1 MSAKAKLAAITCGLV
16 IGLSGAAHAA
26 WQPAKPIEFIATA
39 GPGGGTDNFARAVQ
53 SIITKHKLV
62 EQPIVVT
69 NKGGG
74 SGAEGYTYTRAMA
87 GDPYKIVFGTSNAWT
102 QPMVSKVAYNYTDL
116 TPIAAMVQ
124 DEFLLWVKQ
133 DAPYQN
139 VQDFL
144 KAVAA
149 KPSGEFKMGG
159 AQSKDTDETLTRM
172 IDKAAKVK
180 FTYIPF
186 KSGAEAAVQL
196 AGGHIDSHVN
206 NPSESIGQWKG
217 GTQRPICVFNTKRLA
232 AGPKVTATEGW
243 SDIPTC
249 VEAGLNIPLF
259 QQPRTVWLPL
269 KVTPEQ
275 TAFYVDLMKKV
286 QATPEWKDYVEKS
299 SQSQVFLTGKEFT
312 DYMTQDMARVH
323 KVAEEQGWLVK

>member
-1 MSAKAKLAAITCGLV
+1 MSQKPKFAAIAFGLS
-16 IGLSGAAHAA
+16 IGLAGSANAA

-53 SIITKHKLV
+53 NIITKHKLV

-74 SGAEGYTYTRAMA
+74 SGAEGYTYTKAMA

-149 KPSGEFKMGG
+149 KPPGEFKMGG
-159 AQSKDTDETLTRM
+159 A
-172 IDKAAKVK
+172 
-180 FTYIPF
+180 
-186 KSGAEAAVQL
+186 
-196 AGGHIDSHVN
+196 N
-206 NPSESIGQWKG
+206 
-217 GTQRPICVFNTKRLA
+217 QRTPTK
-232 AGPKVTATEGW
+232 
-243 SDIPTC
+243 
-249 VEAGLNIPLF
+249 PL
-259 QQPRTVWLPL
+259 P
-269 KVTPEQ
+269 
-275 TAFYVDLMKKV
+275 A
-286 QATPEWKDYVEKS
+286 
-299 SQSQVFLTGKEFT
+299 
-312 DYMTQDMARVH
+312 
-323 KVAEEQGWLVK
+323 

>member
-1 MSAKAKLAAITCGLV
+1 MYVEPKFAAVAFGLAM
-16 IGLSGAAHAA
+16 GLSGAANPA
-26 WQPAKPIEFIATA
+26 WQPVKPIEFIATA

-74 SGAEGYTYTRAMA
+74 SAAEDYTYTKPMA
-87 GDPYKIVFGTSNAWT
+87 GDPYKSVSGTSNAWP

-133 DAPYQN
+133 GAPYQT
-139 VQDFL
+139 VLDYL

-149 KPSGEFKMGG
+149 KPPGEFKMGG

-196 AGGHIDSHVN
+196 A
-206 NPSESIGQWKG
+206 W
-217 GTQRPICVFNTKRLA
+217 RPYRLYR
-232 AGPKVTATEGW
+232 
-243 SDIPTC
+243 
-249 VEAGLNIPLF
+249 
-259 QQPRTVWLPL
+259 Q
-269 KVTPEQ
+269 
-275 TAFYVDLMKKV
+275 
-286 QATPEWKDYVEKS
+286 
-299 SQSQVFLTGKEFT
+299 QSQ
-312 DYMTQDMARVH
+312 
-323 KVAEEQGWLVK
+323 

>member
-1 MSAKAKLAAITCGLV
+1 MSQKPKFAAIAFGLA
-16 IGLSGAAHAA
+16 IGLAGAANAA

-39 GPGGGTDNFARAVQ
+39 GPGGGTDNFARAIQ
-53 SIITKHKLV
+53 NIITIHKLV

-74 SGAEGYTYTRAMA
+74 SGAEGYTYTKAMA

-149 KPSGEFKMGG
+149 KPPGDFKMGG

-172 IDKAAKVK
+172 IDKGGEGK
-180 FTYIPF
+180 IHLH
-186 KSGAEAAVQL
+186 SLQERRRGCGAT
-196 AGGHIDSHVN
+196 GR
-206 NPSESIGQWKG
+206 
-217 GTQRPICVFNTKRLA
+217 RPYRL
-232 AGPKVTATEGW
+232 PH
-243 SDIPTC
+243 
-249 VEAGLNIPLF
+249 
-259 QQPRTVWLPL
+259 Q
-269 KVTPEQ
+269 
-275 TAFYVDLMKKV
+275 
-286 QATPEWKDYVEKS
+286 
-299 SQSQVFLTGKEFT
+299 QSQRKHWTVEGQHPAPAVRL
-312 DYMTQDMARVH
+312 QPA
-323 KVAEEQGWLVK
+323 ASS

>member
-1 MSAKAKLAAITCGLV
+1 MSLKPKLAAIAFGLA
-16 IGLSGAAHAA
+16 IGLPGAANAA
-26 WQPAKPIEFIATA
+26 WQPVKPIEFIAMA

-62 EQPIVVT
+62 EQSIVVT

-74 SGAEGYTYTRAMA
+74 SGAEGYTYTKAMA

-149 KPSGEFKMGG
+149 KAGAFKMGG
-159 AQSKDTDETLTRM
+159 AQSKDTDEVLTRL
-172 IDKAAKVK
+172 IEKAANVK
-180 FTYIPF
+180 FIYIP
-186 KSGAEAAVQL
+186 
-196 AGGHIDSHVN
+196 
-206 NPSESIGQWKG
+206 
-217 GTQRPICVFNTKRLA
+217 
-232 AGPKVTATEGW
+232 
-243 SDIPTC
+243 
-249 VEAGLNIPLF
+249 
-259 QQPRTVWLPL
+259 
-269 KVTPEQ
+269 
-275 TAFYVDLMKKV
+275 
-286 QATPEWKDYVEKS
+286 
-299 SQSQVFLTGKEFT
+299 
-312 DYMTQDMARVH
+312 
-323 KVAEEQGWLVK
+323 